1 MDLGPKVVNPSGP
14 VALQTGE
21 INTIGAKQVIGVEGP
36 EQKQVRLFFGETF
49 VKLPT
54 QMSGSCQ
61 EKGSC
66 RRGVHSV
73 MTKYTRDQPTVSP
86 KNSSEHRTICKRKQI
101 HLV

>member
-1 MDLGPKVVNPSGP
+1 MDLGPKVLNPSGP

-36 EQKQVRLFFGETF
+36 EQKQMQLFFGETF

-54 QMSGSCQ
+54 WMSGSCQ

-66 RRGVHSV
+66 RRGV
-73 MTKYTRDQPTVSP
+73 TV
-86 KNSSEHRTICKRKQI
+86 
-101 HLV
+101 